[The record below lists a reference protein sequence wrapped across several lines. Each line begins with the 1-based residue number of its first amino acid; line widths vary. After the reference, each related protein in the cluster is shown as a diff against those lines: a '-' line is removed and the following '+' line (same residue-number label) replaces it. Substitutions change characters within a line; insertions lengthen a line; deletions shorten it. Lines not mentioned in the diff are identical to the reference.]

1 MVIFSDGEFE
11 HEVEIDLY
19 EMLPQAVDRMK
30 ITVVLNEDDREL

>member
-1 MVIFSDGEFE
+1 MFCDGEFE

-19 EMLPQAVDRMK
+19 EVLHQAVDRMK